1 MRTSLA
7 EWPGRYRLPIM
18 LGALL
23 LLLGLPLAM
32 GSEYLLRVATM
43 MAIYVVLA
51 SSLNLIIGFT
61 GMYSLGHGAFYGIG
75 AYVSA
80 ILATGLGWSFW
91 LTMPLAGLGT
101 ALVGAFLGLATLR
114 LRQTFLVF
122 GTLAFGEIVRI
133 VIMNWPSLTRGPMGI
148 PGIPN
153 PTVMGMEL
161 GSPRQWYYLIVMFAV
176 LMVFLIQRLY
186 HSRVG
191 RAWVAIREDEVAAA
205 SMGVSVFGYKVLA
218 FTIACLVAG
227 LAGAFYAHFVSFI
240 SADQFG
246 MGESF
251 LILTMVALGGTGSI
265 IGPILGAAILML
277 VPEVFRFLAEFRG
290 VLYGAILIV
299 VIVLKP
305 EGLAGA
311 KGLFTP
317 AGGGARFSWRRRGAP
332 SLAGGQGAAPGGGR

>member
-1 MRTSLA
+1 MKDSMAAVCRKYRVPIALGIAVVLLA
-7 EWPGRYRLPIM
+7 FPRV
-18 LGALL
+18 LGN
-23 LLLGLPLAM
+23 
-32 GSEYLLRVATM
+32 EYLIRIATM

-75 AYVSA
+75 GYTSA
-80 ILATGLGWSFW
+80 ILAVTLGWPFW
-91 LTMPLAGLGT
+91 LTMPLAGLFT

-153 PTVMGMEL
+153 PTFMGHEL
-161 GSPRQWYYLIVMFAV
+161 SSSSQWYYLILVFAA
-176 LMVFLIQRLY
+176 LMVFIIYRLY

-191 RAWVAIREDEVAAA
+191 RAWVAIREDEVAAS

-218 FTIACLVAG
+218 FTISCLIAG

-246 MGESF
+246 MNESF

-265 IGPILGAAILML
+265 IGPIIGAFILIL
-277 VPEVFRFLAEFRG
+277 IPEAFRFLDEFRG
-290 VLYGAILIV
+290 VLYGAILIF

-305 EGLAGA
+305 EGLAGV

-317 AGGGARFSWRRRGAP
+317 ASGAP
-332 SLAGGQGAAPGGGR
+332 RFPWLHRDAKALAGGKDEGAK

>member
-1 MRTSLA
+1 MTFSMAAWSRKF
-7 EWPGRYRLPIM
+7 RLPVG
-18 LGALL
+18 LGIAAALAAF
-23 LLLGLPLAM
+23 PYIT
-32 GSEYLLRVATM
+32 SNPYLLRVATM

-75 AYVSA
+75 AYTSA
-80 ILATGLGWSFW
+80 ILAVSLDWPFW
-91 LTMPLAGLGT
+91 LTMPLAGLFT

-133 VIMNWPSLTRGPMGI
+133 IIMNWPSLTRGPMGI
-148 PGIPN
+148 PGIPF
-153 PTVMGMEL
+153 PTLMGIEL
-161 GSPRQWYYLIVMFAV
+161 ASPRQWYYLILAFAV
-176 LMVFLIQRLY
+176 LTVFVIQRLY

-191 RAWVAIREDEVAAA
+191 RAWVAIREDEVAAS

-218 FTIACLVAG
+218 FTIACLIAG
-227 LAGAFYAHFVSFI
+227 LCGAFYAHFVSFI

-265 IGPILGAAILML
+265 IGPIIGAVLLILL
-277 VPEVFRFLAEFRG
+277 PEAFRFLADFRG
-290 VLYGAILIV
+290 VLYGAILIF
-299 VIVLKP
+299 VIVVKP
-305 EGLAGA
+305 EGLAGV

-317 AGGGARFSWRRRGAP
+317 ASGAPRFPWLHRETKVGASQGGNAGGAR
-332 SLAGGQGAAPGGGR
+332 

>member
-1 MRTSLA
+1 MTFSLA
-7 EWPGRYRLPIM
+7 AWSRRFRLP
-18 LGALL
+18 LGLASAAV
-23 LLLGLPLAM
+23 LLGFPLAV
-32 GSEYLLRVATM
+32 SNPYLLRVATM

-80 ILATGLGWSFW
+80 ILAVTLGWSFW

-148 PGIPN
+148 PGIPA
-153 PTVMGMEL
+153 PTVMGAEL
-161 GSPRQWYYLIVMFAV
+161 ASPRQWYYLILAFTA
-176 LMVFLIQRLY
+176 LMVFVIQRLY

-205 SMGVSVFGYKVLA
+205 SMGVAVFGYKVLA
-218 FTIACLVAG
+218 FTIACLIAG
-227 LAGAFYAHFVSFI
+227 LAGAFYAPFVSFI

-265 IGPILGAAILML
+265 IGPIIGAAILML
-277 VPEVFRFLAEFRG
+277 IPEAFRFLAEFRG

-299 VIVLKP
+299 VIVIKP
-305 EGLAGA
+305 EGLAGV
-311 KGLFTP
+311 KGLFTSATP
-317 AGGGARFSWRRRGAP
+317 RFPWLGRETDAAAGGGK
-332 SLAGGQGAAPGGGR
+332 AGGAR

>member
-1 MRTSLA
+1 MAEFFRKYRVPAGIVLA
-7 EWPGRYRLPIM
+7 
-18 LGALL
+18 ALL
-23 LLLGLPLAM
+23 LGFPRAV
-32 GSEYLLRVATM
+32 GNEYLLRIATM
-43 MAIYVVLA
+43 IAIYVVLA

-80 ILATGLGWSFW
+80 ILATSLGWSFW
-91 LTMPLAGLGT
+91 LTMPLAGLFT

-133 VIMNWPSLTRGPMGI
+133 VIMNWPELTRGPMGI
-148 PGIPN
+148 PGIPS
-153 PTVMGMEL
+153 PTIMGFEL
-161 GSPRQWYYLIVMFAV
+161 SSSIHWYYLILAFTVV
-176 LMVFLIQRLY
+176 TVFIITRLY

-218 FTIACLVAG
+218 FTISCLIAG
-227 LAGAFYAHFVSFI
+227 LVGAFYAHFVTFI

-246 MGESF
+246 MNESF

-265 IGPILGAAILML
+265 IGPIIGAIILML
-277 VPEVFRFLAEFRG
+277 VPEAFRFLNEFRG
-290 VLYGAILIV
+290 VLYGAILIF
-299 VIVLKP
+299 VIVVKP
-305 EGLAGA
+305 EGLAGV

-317 AGGGARFSWRRRGAP
+317 ASGAPRFPWLRRGKE
-332 SLAGGQGAAPGGGR
+332 GAK

>member
-1 MRTSLA
+1 MTFLTA
-7 EWPGRYRLPIM
+7 EWSRKYRVPIG
-18 LGALL
+18 LGIAVLL
-23 LLLGLPLAM
+23 LAVPRLT
-32 GSEYLLRVATM
+32 GSEYLIRIATM

-75 AYVSA
+75 AYTSA
-80 ILATGLGWSFW
+80 ILATSLGWPFW
-91 LTMPLAGLGT
+91 LTMPLAGLFT

-133 VIMNWPSLTRGPMGI
+133 IIMNWPSLTRGPMGI
-148 PGIPN
+148 PGIPS
-153 PTVMGMEL
+153 PVIFGFEL
-161 GSPRQWYYLIVMFAV
+161 TSSAHWYYLIMVFAV
-176 LMVFLIQRLY
+176 LMVFVIQRLY

-218 FTIACLVAG
+218 FTISCLIAG
-227 LAGAFYAHFVSFI
+227 LCGAFYAHFVSFI

-246 MGESF
+246 MSESF

-265 IGPILGAAILML
+265 IGPIIGAIILMAI
-277 VPEVFRFLAEFRG
+277 PEAFRFLDEFRG
-290 VLYGAILIV
+290 VLYGAILIF
-299 VIVLKP
+299 VIVVKP
-305 EGLAGA
+305 EGLAGV
-311 KGLFTP
+311 KGLFAP
-317 AGGGARFSWRRRGAP
+317 ASGAP
-332 SLAGGQGAAPGGGR
+332 RFPWFHREGAK

>member
-1 MRTSLA
+1 MAERSRKVRLLA
-7 EWPGRYRLPIM
+7 GIVLAVI
-18 LGALL
+18 
-23 LLLGLPLAM
+23 LLGFPRVV
-32 GSEYLLRVATM
+32 GNEYLMRIATM
-43 MAIYVVLA
+43 ILIYVVLA

-80 ILATGLGWSFW
+80 ILATTLGWPFW
-91 LTMPLAGLGT
+91 LSMPLAGLFT

-133 VIMNWPSLTRGPMGI
+133 VIMNWPELTRGPMGI
-148 PGIPN
+148 PGIPS
-153 PTVMGMEL
+153 PVLFGFEL
-161 GSPRQWYYLIVMFAV
+161 ASSTHWYYLILGFTA
-176 LMVFLIQRLY
+176 LMVFIIARLY
-186 HSRVG
+186 RSRVG

-218 FTIACLVAG
+218 FTISCLIAG

-246 MGESF
+246 MSESF

-265 IGPILGAAILML
+265 IGPIIGAIILM
-277 VPEVFRFLAEFRG
+277 VIPEAFRFLAEFRG
-290 VLYGAILIV
+290 VLYGAILIL
-299 VIVLKP
+299 VIVVKP
-305 EGLAGA
+305 EGLAGV

-317 AGGGARFSWRRRGAP
+317 ASGAP
-332 SLAGGQGAAPGGGR
+332 RFPWLHRKEGAK

>member
-1 MRTSLA
+1 MAALA
-7 EWPGRYRLPIM
+7 RKYRVPI
-18 LGALL
+18 GFGVAVLL
-23 LLLGLPLAM
+23 LALPSLT
-32 GSEYLLRVATM
+32 SNEYLIRIATL

-75 AYVSA
+75 AYTSA
-80 ILATGLGWSFW
+80 ILATSLSWSFW
-91 LTMPLAGLGT
+91 VTMPLAGIFT
-101 ALVGAFLGLATLR
+101 ALMGAFLGLATMR

-133 VIMNWPSLTRGPMGI
+133 VIMNWPDLTRGPMGI
-148 PGIPN
+148 PGIPS
-153 PTVMGMEL
+153 PTIMGVEL
-161 GSPRQWYYLIVMFAV
+161 ASSRQWYYLLLVFAALIVFV
-176 LMVFLIQRLY
+176 IYRLY

-191 RAWVAIREDEVAAA
+191 RAWVAIREDEVAAS

-218 FTIACLVAG
+218 FTISCLIAG

-265 IGPILGAAILML
+265 IGPIIGAIILIAI
-277 VPEVFRFLAEFRG
+277 PEVFRFLNEFRG
-290 VLYGAILIV
+290 VLYGAILIF

-305 EGLAGA
+305 EGLAGV
-311 KGLFTP
+311 KGLFAP
-317 AGGGARFSWRRRGAP
+317 ASGAP
-332 SLAGGQGAAPGGGR
+332 RFPWLRRDKTAAAGKEGAK

>member
-1 MRTSLA
+1 MTTSLA
-7 EWPGRYRLPIM
+7 AWSRRFRLP
-18 LGALL
+18 LGLLAAALL
-23 LLLGLPLAM
+23 LAFPAAI
-32 GSEYLLRVATM
+32 SNEYLLRVATM
-43 MAIYVVLA
+43 MALYVVLA

-75 AYVSA
+75 AYTSA
-80 ILATGLGWSFW
+80 ILAVSLGWSFW
-91 LTMPLAGLGT
+91 AAMPLAGLFT

-133 VIMNWPSLTRGPMGI
+133 IIMNWPSLTRGPMGI

-153 PTVMGMEL
+153 PAVLGHEL
-161 GSPRQWYYLIVMFAV
+161 GSSRQWYYLILAFSA

-218 FTIACLVAG
+218 FTIACLIAG

-265 IGPILGAAILML
+265 IGPIIGAVILML
-277 VPEVFRFLAEFRG
+277 VPEAFRFLAEFRG
-290 VLYGAILIV
+290 VLYGAILIF
-299 VIVLKP
+299 VIVIKP
-305 EGLAGA
+305 EGLAGV
-311 KGLFTP
+311 KGLFMP
-317 AGGGARFSWRRRGAP
+317 ATGAPRFPWLGREPRAGKDGDAPRGAR
-332 SLAGGQGAAPGGGR
+332 

>member
-1 MRTSLA
+1 MTVLFRKFRAPIGIGLA
-7 EWPGRYRLPIM
+7 AI
-18 LGALL
+18 
-23 LLLGLPLAM
+23 LLGFPCLL
-32 GSEYLLRVATM
+32 GSEYLIRIATM
-43 MAIYVVLA
+43 IAIYVVLA

-75 AYVSA
+75 AYTSA
-80 ILATGLGWSFW
+80 ILATSLGWPFW
-91 LTMPLAGLGT
+91 LTMPLAGIFT

-133 VIMNWPSLTRGPMGI
+133 IIMNWPTLTRGPMGI

-153 PTVMGMEL
+153 PTLMGFEL
-161 GSPRQWYYLIVMFAV
+161 SSSTHWYYLITAFSG
-176 LMVFLIQRLY
+176 LMVFLIYRLY
-186 HSRVG
+186 RSRVG

-218 FTIACLVAG
+218 FATSCLIAG

-265 IGPILGAAILML
+265 IGPIIGAVILIL
-277 VPEVFRFLAEFRG
+277 IPEAFRFLNEFRG
-290 VLYGAILIV
+290 VLYGAILIF
-299 VIVLKP
+299 VIVVKP
-305 EGLAGA
+305 EGMAGV
-311 KGLFTP
+311 KGLFAPASGAPRFPWLHRDRP
-317 AGGGARFSWRRRGAP
+317 AGKEAGAR
-332 SLAGGQGAAPGGGR
+332 

>member
-1 MRTSLA
+1 V
-7 EWPGRYRLPIM
+7 GN
-18 LGALL
+18 
-23 LLLGLPLAM
+23 
-32 GSEYLLRVATM
+32 EYLMRIATM
-43 MAIYVVLA
+43 ILIYVVLA

-80 ILATGLGWSFW
+80 ILATALGWPFW
-91 LTMPLAGLGT
+91 LSMPLAGLFT

-133 VIMNWPSLTRGPMGI
+133 VIMNWPELTRGPMGI
-148 PGIPN
+148 PGIPS
-153 PTVMGMEL
+153 PVLFGFEL
-161 GSPRQWYYLIVMFAV
+161 ASSTHWYYLILGFTA
-176 LMVFLIQRLY
+176 LMVFIIARLY
-186 HSRVG
+186 RSRVG

-218 FTIACLVAG
+218 FTISCLIAG

-246 MGESF
+246 MSESF

-265 IGPILGAAILML
+265 IGPIIGAIILM
-277 VPEVFRFLAEFRG
+277 VIPEAFRFLAEFRG
-290 VLYGAILIV
+290 VLYGAILIL
-299 VIVLKP
+299 VIVVKP
-305 EGLAGA
+305 EGLAGV

-317 AGGGARFSWRRRGAP
+317 ALGAP
-332 SLAGGQGAAPGGGR
+332 RFPWLHRKEGAK